1 MRDLT
6 IAMLDHIL
14 LGDVEHFS
22 IDGNG
27 TPRFK
32 GVVIPDGILEG
43 VSREAQIT
51 VITEY
56 RDIVEERLDSIDCIV
71 NAAAYT
77 SEAA

>member
-14 LGDVEHFS
+14 LGDVQHFS

-32 GVVIPDGILEG
+32 GVAIPDGILEG
-43 VSREAQIT
+43 VSRDAHLT

-56 RDIVEERLDSIDCIV
+56 KDLVDGRLDWIEHLVHVHDHPGQ
-71 NAAAYT
+71 AG
-77 SEAA
+77 